1 MRLYRHQYARSGLD
15 TAWQEFPFMQNTLRH
30 AMDHAFAPAFENS
43 IMSRL
48 YLLVSLPALHK
59 SNLVVNRA
67 LPRIVQA
74 LAVR

>member
-1 MRLYRHQYARSGLD
+1 
-15 TAWQEFPFMQNTLRH
+15 MQNTLRH
-30 AMDHAFAPAFENS
+30 AMDHAFAPAFEDS